1 MLAKAYIAIGLMLVF
16 AASAGLNLH
25 QHGRINALE
34 LELAQATQVND
45 GNQVAIRSLQAAQ
58 SSCLAKIQVDEQ
70 RRVAALSA
78 RDEAYAD
85 LAAKYDLAKANLTR
99 VLDNECKD
107 WASEPVCVATILG
120 E

>member
-1 MLAKAYIAIGLMLVF
+1 MLAKVYIAIGLMLVF

-25 QHGRINALE
+25 QHGRIQALE
-34 LELAQATQVND
+34 LEAQQAGQINQ
-45 GNQVAIRSLQAAQ
+45 GNQVAIQSLQAAQ
-58 SSCLAKIQVDEQ
+58 ATCLAKIEVDEQ
-70 RRVAALSA
+70 RRIAALSA

-85 LAAKYDLAKANLTR
+85 LAVKYDQAKANLTR